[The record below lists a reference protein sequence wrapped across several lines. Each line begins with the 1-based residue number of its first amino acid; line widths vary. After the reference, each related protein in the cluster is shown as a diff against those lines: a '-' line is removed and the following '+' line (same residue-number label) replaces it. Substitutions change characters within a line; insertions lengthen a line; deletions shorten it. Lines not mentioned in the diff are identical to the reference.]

1 VTFKMAGQCTLNFN
15 DPGNFNFAPATQV
28 QQNFNVN

>member
-15 DPGNFNFAPATQV
+15 DPGNFNYAPATLTQSFTV
-28 QQNFNVN
+28 S